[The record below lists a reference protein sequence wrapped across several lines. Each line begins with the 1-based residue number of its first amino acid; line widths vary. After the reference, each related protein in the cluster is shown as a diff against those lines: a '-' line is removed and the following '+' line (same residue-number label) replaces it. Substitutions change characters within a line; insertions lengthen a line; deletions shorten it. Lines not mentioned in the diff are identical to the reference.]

1 MIIPA
6 ICFVAGLA
14 AMGRTKPQTAV
25 RKLICLGPRSG
36 LVYPVEDFAEIG
48 TVVVRAPGGR
58 AVAQFIRAS
67 VREPGKPGLVYQ
79 HGQGD
84 PVALELLRRDFGLEP
99 QKPAVVAAPPA
110 AAWAKPESGE
120 TPAPPPVP
128 ASSKTAPPPPSSN
141 KTTPPKAQK
150 TGRSTP

>member
-36 LVYPVEDFAEIG
+36 IVYPVEDFQEIG
-48 TVVVRAPGGR
+48 TVVVRAPGSR
-58 AVAQFIRAS
+58 AVAQFIRAA
-67 VREPGKPGLVYQ
+67 VREPGRPGLVYQ

-84 PVALELLRRDFGLEP
+84 PQLLELIRRDFGVEP
-99 QKPAVVAAPPA
+99 VKPAAVTNPA
-110 AAWAKPESGE
+110 EGSGSKVQGSGSE
-120 TPAPPPVP
+120 GIPTP
-128 ASSKTAPPPPSSN
+128 SPPS
-141 KTTPPKAQK
+141 PKSQNV
-150 TGRSTP
+150 GRSTP